1 MAETILPGVYID
13 VRSEG
18 LIVAGQISVGTVGMV
33 GTASKGPVAGK
44 PDFGQPSLLSSYAD
58 AVRVFGDYDA
68 WVDGKSNE
76 LTLVRALQLA
86 FAHGASSVYAVRVA
100 GGAAAKA
107 AFTVAG
113 GGGAA
118 ATLTAKSEGTWA
130 NDIGVNV
137 APAEEHAV
145 IVTKFKGSDLPI
157 TLKPNPLVESARNR
171 VEFTDDPSGITRQ
184 LAITYTDN
192 TPGANEVFLETATGK
207 LTFGDAVTANDD
219 IVVTYTVDK
228 SKAAKVTLRL
238 GTQTEV
244 YTVVDGKDLEADIND
259 EIAGSAWVRASAGTA
274 EVPKATIPA
283 DGWAPFTQGE
293 NGESGADYQ
302 KGLDALL
309 TVDAHIIVAAGQDDA
324 FGNKVAAHC
333 DAASTDALKRDRIGV
348 TGSGV
353 KNPAKFFD
361 AVSGH
366 TLDSGRL
373 VFVAPGIKVQ
383 DSASL
388 KADKTVILPGAYAA
402 AAIAGKLSA
411 LDPHV
416 SLTNKPLPVDGLER
430 VFNPAE
436 LAQLVKSRVLALEQ
450 RQGFRVVKGITTATD
465 SAFAQITTRRIV
477 DYAKYGVRSAANPY
491 IGKLNNERVRGAM
504 RTTINAFLDDMVQQ
518 EMLTGYDLAV
528 SATRDDERRGIARVT
543 MTLRPTFSIDYIR
556 VTMFLE

>member
-33 GTASKGPVAGK
+33 GTASKGPIANLPGY
-44 PDFGQPSLLSSYAD
+44 PGPALLSSYDD
-58 AVRVFGDYDA
+58 AVRVFGESDA
-68 WVDGKSNE
+68 WGTPNE

-86 FAHGASSVYAVRVA
+86 FAHGASSVYAARV
-100 GGAAAKA
+100 AKA
-107 AFTVAG
+107 AVKATFDVASAG
-113 GGGAA
+113 GTAA
-118 ATLTAKSEGTWA
+118 KLEAKSEGAWA
-130 NDIGVNV
+130 NDIAVNV
-137 APAEEHAV
+137 VVSPPGEHAV
-145 IVTKFKGSDLPI
+145 IVKKFLGSAAPI
-157 TLKPNPLVESARNR
+157 TLAPVPLVESARNR
-171 VEFTDDPSGITRQ
+171 VQFTDDPSGITRQ
-184 LAITYTDN
+184 LQVIYTGA
-192 TPGANEVFLETATGK
+192 PGVNQVKMDTVTGA
-207 LTFGDAVTANDD
+207 LTFGDPVTGSDQ
-219 IVVTYTVDK
+219 IVVTYTVHD

-238 GTQTEV
+238 GTQTET
-244 YTVVDGKDLEADIND
+244 YTVVDGNDLVADIND
-259 EIAGSAWVRASAGTA
+259 ETTGSAWVTATPGNKPA
-274 EVPKATIPA
+274 EVPKPTTPT
-283 DGWAPFTQGE
+283 DGWAPFTKGE
-293 NGESGADYQ
+293 NGAADVDYQ

-324 FGNKVAAHC
+324 YGNKVAGHC
-333 DAASTDALKRDRIGV
+333 DLASTDTHKRDRIGV
-348 TGSGV
+348 TGSGRHNAD
-353 KNPAKFFD
+353 KLFD
-361 AVSGH
+361 KTVGH
-366 TLDSGRL
+366 ALDSERL
-373 VFVAPGIKVQ
+373 IFVAPGIRAT
-383 DSASL
+383 DAASS
-388 KADKTVILPGAYAA
+388 KTVTLPGAYTAA
-402 AAIAGKLSA
+402 AVAGKLSA

-450 RQGFRVVKGITTATD
+450 RQGFRVVKGITTSTS

-491 IGKLNNERVRGAM
+491 IGRLNNERVRGAM

-556 VTMFLE
+556 VVINLE